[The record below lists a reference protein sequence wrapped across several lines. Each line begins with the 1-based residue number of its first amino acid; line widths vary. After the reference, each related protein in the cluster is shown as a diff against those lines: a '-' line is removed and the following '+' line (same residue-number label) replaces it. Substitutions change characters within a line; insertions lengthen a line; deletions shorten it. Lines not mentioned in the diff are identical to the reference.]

1 MQGQPCNVFSIPG
14 VSRVCHIIGLQNS
27 FPTFFL
33 CCFHPLP
40 IQQTPSKD
48 SHHPSSAAEPTH
60 LCLLKK
66 NSLLC
71 LEKKGR
77 RLFALKLWD
86 RVWNW
91 KGWGKIFLTQ
101 YIPSLGPAPVVH

>member
-40 IQQTPSKD
+40 YSRHRPKIPIIHPPQQSQHTSVCLRRTLCFAWRRKEEGFSPRSFGIVSGIGKGGEK
-48 SHHPSSAAEPTH
+48 SS
-60 LCLLKK
+60 
-66 NSLLC
+66 
-71 LEKKGR
+71 
-77 RLFALKLWD
+77 
-86 RVWNW
+86 
-91 KGWGKIFLTQ
+91 
-101 YIPSLGPAPVVH
+101 